1 MISERDM
8 LLAEI
13 KELRVVSKDQH
24 RNILEVGFSQ
34 QLQQLKDEKSA
45 MDNEIAV
52 LQAKLE
58 RVKVERD
65 EMKRTRKE
73 NTEARH

>member
-13 KELRVVSKDQH
+13 KELRVVSKDRH

-45 MDNEIAV
+45 MDNEMAV

-58 RVKVERD
+58 RVKVERN

-73 NTEARH
+73 NTEARY